1 MEIGDKKE
9 NAPKNHQEQNVKNTS
24 IDTTLSN
31 KGIIY
36 ITGEEQLNDA
46 EKTELTNKI
55 DNLIGKYTHKRYG
68 IYLILSRFE

>member
-9 NAPKNHQEQNVKNTS
+9 NAPKNHQEKNVKNTS

-36 ITGEEQLNDA
+36 ITGEEQLNDV
-46 EKTELTNKI
+46 EKTELINKI
-55 DNLIGKYTHKRYG
+55 DNMISKYTHERYG
-68 IYLILSRFE
+68 IHLILSIFE